1 MNKRLFGIN
10 LLILFLFILD
20 RSFKKII
27 LEGITKEIYF
37 LNFSL
42 STNPNIALGIPLRGM
57 FFYFLLTIILFWVV
71 LKLIK
76 SYKQRNLV
84 SISGLTLIL
93 VGAFSNLLD
102 RWEHGFVIDYFD
114 LPFIAVFN
122 IADVMILTGVII
134 LIWQII
140 ILDYV
145 YFSKK
150 QKKIN

>member
-20 RSFKKII
+20 RFFKKIVF
-27 LEGITKEIYF
+27 EGTIKEIYF
-37 LNFSL
+37 FNFSL
-42 STNPNIALGIPLRGM
+42 STNSNIALGIPLRGN
-57 FFYFLLTIILFWVV
+57 FLYLLLTIIFFWVV
-71 LKLIK
+71 WKLIK

-102 RWEHGFVIDYFD
+102 RCKNGFVIDYFD

-122 IADVMILTGVII
+122 IADVMILAGVIV

-140 ILDYV
+140 ILDHV
-145 YFSKK
+145 QSPKK
-150 QKKIN
+150 KE

>member
-20 RSFKKII
+20 RFFKKIVF
-27 LEGITKEIYF
+27 EGTIKEIYF
-37 LNFSL
+37 FNFSL
-42 STNPNIALGIPLRGM
+42 STNSNIALGIPLRGN
-57 FFYFLLTIILFWVV
+57 FLYFLLTIIFFWVV
-71 LKLIK
+71 WKLIK

-102 RWEHGFVIDYFD
+102 RCKNGFVIDYFD

-122 IADVMILTGVII
+122 IADVMILAGVIV

-140 ILDYV
+140 ILDYPH
-145 YFSKK
+145 FIKK
-150 QKKIN
+150 R